1 MRANEQKTHVL
12 RRTQT
17 FVGLMCWFAAK
28 YTRSPLRRRL
38 ARSASRPMPRR
49 SGELKSVIASARVR
63 RSLRA
68 TLSVMLSSAGSCR
81 DTMLT
86 LTLALRI
93 RHSPLRS
100 RRPPDGE
107 RHVVAAEPER
117 VRERDAHRP
126 LHRLVG
132 RGVEVAGRV

>member
-28 YTRSPLRRRL
+28 YTRLPLRRRL

-49 SGELKSVIASARVR
+49 SGELKSVSASARLR
-63 RSLRA
+63 RSPRS
-68 TLSVMLSSAGSCR
+68 TLSAIGWRAGSR
-81 DTMLT
+81 AVMD
-86 LTLALRI
+86 ARA
-93 RHSPLRS
+93 S

-107 RHVVAAEPER
+107 RDVVAAEPEG

-126 LHRLVG
+126 LH
-132 RGVEVAGRV
+132 